1 MTYGG
6 TKGNLYD
13 STLLCMWGHNNSLH
27 LSCKLTQGSSST
39 IFIDCGS
46 CTIEILDSCEDD
58 LCWLEFCDSN
68 CFQTKLNAMQ
78 SIFTGKKSV
87 EKRNK

>member
-13 STLLCMWGHNNSLH
+13 STLLCMWGHNNSLR

-39 IFIDCGS
+39 TFIDSGS
-46 CTIEILDSCEDD
+46 CTMEILDSC
-58 LCWLEFCDSN
+58 
-68 CFQTKLNAMQ
+68 
-78 SIFTGKKSV
+78 
-87 EKRNK
+87 